1 MRAIAM
7 PGNHRYPLIVE
18 DLSSEDMKQVTAV
31 LHIDLATDADRAAR
45 KVAGQISRLPQRLRR
60 SLAFRLVP
68 NSIAPAIPI
77 CEVHK
82 GINPYVIGD
91 ILGLVVNEVTEH
103 FKHMDKFPNLIPPEQ
118 TQVMANLK
126 AIQGMW
132 IYRSR
137 YDTLP
142 EGAWHLQE
150 NGCSACMLSRV
161 AVDRNTLCDLRIT
174 ILSRIRTKRRQRT
187 PRLLSFV
194 DECIAHHEG
203 WVIDLCYYSGQ
214 RAYAFKEARKAA
226 VKAYFVWERDSK
238 YKYNKY
244 VPPDN
249 ETDRV
254 SNHTYQE
261 NPSARPVADSITQS
275 EIDYDRR
282 LDSIL
287 ACYGPNIDADTA
299 RSVLENVHG
308 MPAVPDPLR
317 IRKVGRRHSNAVQNR
332 ELPQLV
338 PSRSSSLN
346 QPDHRASNTGGSREP
361 PPHIPSRSRSLRQPG
376 RRSSSIRQS
385 RGLSTYEPPRNN
397 PYWQQG
403 YGALGASSSSQEK
416 QSQRR
421 QQRTTSTSFS
431 REESPLLPPRDN
443 SYWQLDYTPHV
454 RSPPQA
460 VYEPFRANHSFQQ
473 NRRHRQAQVPSS
485 AREPSSRSRYAPARG
500 NHHWEQ
506 VYNQP
511 PASAPLTRNLG
522 KGKERTNDVD
532 ELARQYRDLLTPAAE
547 QYSSSEYSDGEW
559 TDASAPEAASEATTT
574 WSLVMGGKE
583 KNGRF
588 RR

>member
-7 PGNHRYPLIVE
+7 PGKHRYPLVVE
-18 DLSSEDMKQVTAV
+18 DLSTEDMKQLTSV
-31 LHIDLATDADRAAR
+31 LHIDLTMTEDRAAR
-45 KVAGQISRLPQRLRR
+45 KVGEQISRLPQRLRR

-91 ILGLVVNEVTEH
+91 ILGLVSHEVTYH
-103 FKHMDKFPNLIPPEQ
+103 FKHMDKFPDLIPPEQ
-118 TQVMANLK
+118 TQVMVDLK

-132 IYRSR
+132 IDHSQPE
-137 YDTLP
+137 TLP
-142 EGAWHLQE
+142 EGAWRLQE
-150 NGCSACMLSRV
+150 NGCSACMLSRI

-174 ILSRIRTKRRQRT
+174 ILSRIRTKKRQRT

-226 VKAYFVWERDSK
+226 VKAYFIWDRDRK

-244 VPPDN
+244 VPPNN
-249 ETDRV
+249 ETNTA
-254 SNHTYQE
+254 SNHTYEE
-261 NPSARPVADSITQS
+261 NPSARPDSITQS

-287 ACYGPNIDADTA
+287 ACYGPNMDAETA
-299 RSVLENVHG
+299 RNVLENVHG

-332 ELPQLV
+332 ELPPLV
-338 PSRSSSLN
+338 PSRSSSLR
-346 QPDHRASNTGGSREP
+346 QPDHQTSNSRHSREP
-361 PPHIPSRSRSLRQPG
+361 PPYIPSRSSSLRQPD
-376 RRSSSIRQS
+376 RRSSTSRQS
-385 RGLSTYEPPRNN
+385 REPSTYEPPRNN
-397 PYWQQG
+397 SYWQQG
-403 YGALGASSSSQEK
+403 YGAPGVSSSSWER
-416 QSQRR
+416 QSQR
-421 QQRTTSTSFS
+421 QQQETTLPSQNK
-431 REESPLLPPRDN
+431 EPPLLPPREN
-443 SYWQLDYTPHV
+443 SYRQPDYNNNPYV
-454 RSPPQA
+454 SSPPPA
-460 VYEPFRANHSFQQ
+460 IYEPPRANHYWQQ
-473 NRRHRQAQVPSS
+473 NYRHQQAQAPSS
-485 AREPSSRSRYAPARG
+485 ARKSSTRYAPIRD

-506 VYNQP
+506 GYHEL
-511 PASAPLTRNLG
+511 PASAPLIRSQG
-522 KGKERTNDVD
+522 KGKERTNDVE

-547 QYSSSEYSDGEW
+547 KYFSSEYSDGEW
-559 TDASAPEAASEATTT
+559 TDASVPEAASEATTT
-574 WSLVMGGKE
+574 WSLVMGGQE

-588 RR
+588 KR